1 MFLPVLLVTSLTAAP
16 PATVTPLTL
25 SAATSIE
32 GVVAPVLTVSVASG
46 SELADTVS
54 LFMADRA
61 ALLRRWTV
69 PYSPVR
75 RERMQTFYTDWR
87 ARMQR
92 MAFDNLSQEGKIDYI
107 LLDTRLRSELDQLRR
122 EEKLARDMEPYVPFG
137 RVIADLEEQRRRLE
151 PPDAPAVG
159 RALSTLAKQLDSL
172 TRSVRT
178 RKSAELT
185 RPERIVG
192 LRTVAYLT
200 ALQTELRNWNRFYSG
215 YDPIFTWWSAD
226 PYKRV
231 LDGMNAYSKAI
242 REVIV
247 GQKDGEEEPIIGD
260 PIGAD
265 GLRAD
270 LDFEL
275 IAYTP
280 EDLIALAEREFQ
292 WIEAEQQK
300 ASREMGLGDDWRAA
314 LEKVK
319 QGFVPPGQQPQMVRD
334 LAHSAVK
341 FLKDRDMVTV
351 PPLAEEVWRMEMM
364 PPRQQLVS
372 PFFLG
377 GEIIQVAYPTDSM
390 QHDDKLMAMRGNNPH
405 FSLATVHHELIPG
418 HHLQQFMTNRY
429 NAHRQAFSTPF
440 WGEGWALWWEMLLWD
455 NNFPPTPEDR
465 MGMLFWRSHRL
476 ARIIF
481 SLKVQ
486 LGQMTPQE
494 AVDMLVNRV
503 GHERANAEA
512 EVRRSF
518 NGTYSPLYQAAYMM
532 GGLQFRA
539 LHTELVKSGKMT
551 NREFHDAILHG
562 GRMPVEMVRARLTN
576 APLTRD
582 YRAQWKFIDGK

>member
-1 MFLPVLLVTSLTAAP
+1 MFLPLLLATSLTAAP

-25 SAATSIE
+25 SAVTSIE

-292 WIEAEQQK
+292 WIEAEQKK
-300 ASREMGLGDDWRAA
+300 ASRDMGLGDDWRAA

-319 QGFVPPGQQPQMVRD
+319 QGYVPPGQQPQMVRD